1 MLKSLLDLLKNRP
14 NSGFVS
20 QFGYFLSF
28 LNLPPHRMYSLV
40 EFSEPAAGSD
50 TEATG
55 AGASEPDDG
64 GDFFDN
70 LDELTGE
77 LDGLSRWCEY
87 VRSLAENR
95 RLLGYFGITQ
105 AQFTAIANELLDC
118 SRKVTPSLGDVLEKA
133 VDGII
138 KKENRRDAAVIPV
151 SSCSSRIISEFVSTF
166 GGRISD
172 LQNSN
177 LDAGGLP
184 VLSEQP
190 RDQKFEFVKK
200 WMTELFQFARDNLQ
214 AELKFE
220 PEQNEKL
227 GEILQRYRDLVPQSG
242 D

>member
-1 MLKSLLDLLKNRP
+1 M
-14 NSGFVS
+14 
-20 QFGYFLSF
+20 
-28 LNLPPHRMYSLV
+28 
-40 EFSEPAAGSD
+40 
-50 TEATG
+50 
-55 AGASEPDDG
+55 
-64 GDFFDN
+64 
-70 LDELTGE
+70 
-77 LDGLSRWCEY
+77 
-87 VRSLAENR
+87 
-95 RLLGYFGITQ
+95 
-105 AQFTAIANELLDC
+105 
-118 SRKVTPSLGDVLEKA
+118 LEKA

-184 VLSEQP
+184 ILSEQP

-200 WMTELFQFARDNLQ
+200 WMTELFQFAKDNLQ